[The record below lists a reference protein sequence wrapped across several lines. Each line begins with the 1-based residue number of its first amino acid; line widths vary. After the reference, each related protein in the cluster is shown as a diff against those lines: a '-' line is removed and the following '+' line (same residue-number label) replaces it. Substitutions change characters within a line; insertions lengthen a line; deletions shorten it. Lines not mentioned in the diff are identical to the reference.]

1 MEKNDR
7 IWRKGTTNFYAVTWQ
22 LISSEAGQAIAQG
35 SHQRQNKVWVHAVGQ
50 EKKGSAQAE
59 SKNPYLNTKCG
70 PTFTVIDK
78 T

>member
-50 EKKGSAQAE
+50 EKKGSA
-59 SKNPYLNTKCG
+59 
-70 PTFTVIDK
+70 
-78 T
+78 